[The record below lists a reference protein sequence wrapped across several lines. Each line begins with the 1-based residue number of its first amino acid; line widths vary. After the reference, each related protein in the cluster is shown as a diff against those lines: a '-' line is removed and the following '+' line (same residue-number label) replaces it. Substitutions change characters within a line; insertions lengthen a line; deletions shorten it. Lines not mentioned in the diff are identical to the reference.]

1 LTQKPLYQPWND
13 EVFRGD
19 VLVQSMSH
27 LQRWMYMSLLH
38 QAFFYSTRPY
48 LPDDDEILWRLAGCP
63 NRMLWDENCSDVK
76 AMFVKTEIDGVK
88 LLGHKRVIEDYERA
102 MEKREQ
108 SSEVARR
115 NANARWSKQK
125 ESNSHAVVMQP
136 HTDGMQPQ
144 CKPMQ
149 NDAKGREVKRIEVS
163 QDQKGEAPD
172 SELHPTQYAA
182 KLMEEI
188 RLPHTQANLRVV
200 AAAVTAEAKAG
211 RTMSEAYLWLLDKA
225 KAAQDV
231 GTPID
236 RFWFEDRKWMRGQ
249 VPLKGP
255 CVKHPNSNV
264 TSTGGCWD
272 CYQEANQRGVTVIR

>member
-1 LTQKPLYQPWND
+1 MPSRRPSYCEACGSRNRLGRRNTLH
-13 EVFRGD
+13 
-19 VLVQSMSH
+19 VQQVNENWTNN
-27 LQRWMYMSLLH
+27 L
-38 QAFFYSTRPY
+38 
-48 LPDDDEILWRLAGCP
+48 
-63 NRMLWDENCSDVK
+63 DENLQTFVHLLSSVLARHTQTSWYEAFSEDV
-76 AMFVKTEIDGVK
+76 
-88 LLGHKRVIEDYERA
+88 
-102 MEKREQ
+102 
-108 SSEVARR
+108 
-115 NANARWSKQK
+115 
-125 ESNSHAVVMQP
+125 
-136 HTDGMQPQ
+136 
-144 CKPMQ
+144 
-149 NDAKGREVKRIEVS
+149 REVKRIEVS